1 MSAMDR
7 DELAVEYARAGSLR
21 RLAAELGMTQWRA
34 KSLLLQAG
42 IELVDGRKSEGKR
55 RSEAAQPTD
64 ADRAMWQARYDA
76 SANVAD
82 LARKLGKS
90 TATIRYHLI
99 RHGIQIK
106 QTGFRSPRMVE
117 IAKGHK
123 HHNWKGGTYS
133 HSNGYIYEYAPDH
146 PAATS
151 AKGYVLQHRL
161 VMERHLGR
169 YLTAD
174 ELVHHIN
181 EDKEDN
187 RIVNLELT
195 DMSEHASHH
204 KEHFPRDELG
214 RFTV

>member
-1 MSAMDR
+1 M
-7 DELAVEYARAGSLR
+7 EYAHAGSLR
-21 RLAAELGMTQWRA
+21 RLAERLGTTPARA
-34 KSLLLQAG
+34 KTLLLQAG

-55 RSEAAQPTD
+55 RSVAAEPTEE
-64 ADRAMWQARYDA
+64 DRAMWQARYDA

-90 TATIRYHLI
+90 PDTVRYHLV
-99 RHGIQIK
+99 RHGVKILRK
-106 QTGFRSPRMVE
+106 GWKAPRMVE

-123 HHNWKGGTYS
+123 HHNWAGGTYS
-133 HSNGYIYEYAPDH
+133 HSSGYIYEYAPDH
-146 PAATS
+146 PAAES

-187 RIVNLELT
+187 RIVNLEIT
-195 DMSEHASHH
+195 GMSEHASHH
-204 KEHFPRDELG
+204 KADFPRDELG